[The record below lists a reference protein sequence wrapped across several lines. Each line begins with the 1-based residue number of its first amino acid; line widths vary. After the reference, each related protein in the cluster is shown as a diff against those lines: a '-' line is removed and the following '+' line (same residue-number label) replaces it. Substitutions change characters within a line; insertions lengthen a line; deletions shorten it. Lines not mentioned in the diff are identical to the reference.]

1 MLRILIAEDDL
12 MIADMTEHLLAENG
26 YDVCG
31 IARTVPAALE
41 LAETCHPD
49 LALLDMRLAEGGLGT
64 DIAAALVPFK
74 GLGILYAS
82 GNTQQ
87 MVLTAKD
94 GHAYLTK
101 PYTSSDLLRALG
113 LVRSL
118 SVTGEAE
125 APFPRGFKILSDGL
139 SQPAGAAM

>member
-12 MIADMTEHLLAENG
+12 MIADMTEHLLTENG

-31 IARTVPAALE
+31 IARTVPAALD
-41 LAETCHPD
+41 LAKAKHPD
-49 LALLDMRLAEGGLGT
+49 LALLDLRLADGGLGT
-64 DIAAALVPFK
+64 DIAASLAPFT

-82 GNTQQ
+82 GNTSQIE
-87 MVLTAKD
+87 LTAND

-118 SVTGEAE
+118 SVSGKAE
-125 APFPRGFKILSDGL
+125 APFPRGFKILSHGPP
-139 SQPAGAAM
+139 QPTGAAM